1 MSTAQEVKQ
10 RVTEKMDYAIEYLK
24 RDLAGLRTGRASV
37 ALVDGIKVDYY
48 GTMTPL
54 KQVANVATPEARL
67 ITIQPWEQNLIR
79 EIEKAIQIS
88 DLGLTPSND
97 GKLIRIPLP
106 PLTEERRKEL
116 IKVCKKH
123 GEEVKVQIRGFR
135 RDGNEEL
142 KKLQKDTKLTEDELR
157 KSEAEIQKLTDQYV
171 QKIDDVM
178 KKKEGEILEV

>member
-1 MSTAQEVKQ
+1 MSTAPVVKQ
-10 RVTEKMDYAIEYLK
+10 NVMEKMEHALEHLK

-37 ALVDGIKVDYY
+37 ALLDGIKVDYY
-48 GTMTPL
+48 GNPTPL
-54 KQVANVATPEARL
+54 KQVANVAIPESRL
-67 ITIQPWEQNLIR
+67 ITIQPYEQNMIR

-97 GKLIRIPLP
+97 GKLIRVPLP

-116 IKVCKKH
+116 IKICKKH
-123 GEEVKVQIRGFR
+123 GEEVKVQVRGFR

-171 QKIDDVM
+171 QKVEDVL
-178 KKKEGEILEV
+178 KKKESEILEV